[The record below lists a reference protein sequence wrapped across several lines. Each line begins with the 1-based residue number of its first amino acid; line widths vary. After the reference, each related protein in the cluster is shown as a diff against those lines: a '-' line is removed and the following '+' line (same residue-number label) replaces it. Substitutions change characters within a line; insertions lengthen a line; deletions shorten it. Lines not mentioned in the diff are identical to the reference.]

1 MCSVVY
7 SKRDLE
13 VACETRNA
21 ALLLDTLRFFEKEG
35 DRLVLLYCIQTKW
48 DDVVNV
54 MATKYIASIEDY
66 EFNAFEEAVK
76 AHNSFALNLLLS
88 RVNLTNCRAVDRVIN
103 AVHTAERT
111 CQHEFAA
118 KLFER
123 LTDYLSEEMLE
134 ASFGYKISPSLRK
147 YLDDRE
153 HIYNCRHLMEPSYIQ
168 PIFVPIC
175 SQ

>member
-1 MCSVVY
+1 MCSVIY

-21 ALLLDTLRFFEKEG
+21 VLFYDTMRFFDEDGE
-35 DRLVLLYCIQTKW
+35 RLALLYCVRYRW
-48 DDVVNV
+48 DAVLNV
-54 MATKYIASIEDY
+54 LAVSASLCDY
-66 EFNAFEEAVK
+66 EFNIFEEAVK
-76 AHNSFALNLLLS
+76 AHNSFALKLLLS
-88 RVNLTNCRAVDRVIN
+88 RVNLTNCRAVTLIIE
-103 AVHTAERT
+103 AIQTAERM
-111 CQHEFAA
+111 CQHEFAS

-134 ASFGYKISPSLRK
+134 MSFGYKISKSLRK

-168 PIFVPIC
+168 PIFAPIC

>member
-13 VACETRNA
+13 VACVTRNA
-21 ALLLDTLRFFEKEG
+21 ALFFATIRFFGEEG
-35 DRLVLLYCIQTKW
+35 EHLAFLYSIRSRWDYVTDVLCNTPLC
-48 DDVVNV
+48 
-54 MATKYIASIEDY
+54 DY
-66 EFNAFEEAVK
+66 EFNVFEEAVK

-88 RVNLTNCRAVDRVIN
+88 RVDLTNCRAVTRIIEAIRV
-103 AVHTAERT
+103 AECM
-111 CQHEFAA
+111 CQHEFAS

-123 LTDYLSEEMLE
+123 LTDYLSEEML
-134 ASFGYKISPSLRK
+134 ALSFGYEISKSLRK

-153 HIYNCRHLMEPSYIQ
+153 HIYNSRHLMEPAYIQ